1 MQVFTW
7 IKSWARE
14 LMDIMLLFIALG
26 VLVQIIFGSNNVGFF
41 AGITTNLTNFIMQL
55 GNGGFVGLIAML
67 VIVAVFAKKSSTT

>member
-1 MQVFTW
+1 
-7 IKSWARE
+7 
-14 LMDIMLLFIALG
+14 MDIMLLFIALG